1 MTLIVGIRCTNGI
14 VLAGDG
20 AVTLGAFGQHTA
32 QQRTVRKL
40 TLLQG
45 KIIIGLSGPVGL
57 AQRFQACLDEGCR
70 AGRYAGRAELAV
82 GAMRQELW
90 QIVGPEWVAA
100 HAVANVMGA
109 HVALESVLSS
119 ALVAAPLND
128 RAELIEFDQQCAP
141 TLATDDLPFMAVGS
155 ARGIADPFLGFV
167 RHVLWPQGCPTVPD
181 GIFSAVWTLEHA
193 IDTNAGGV
201 AAPIQVA
208 VLEQQTDGWKAREL
222 ADAELRD
229 HRQAVVDA
237 EDALKKWRAAFTTA
251 AAGAA
256 PAPAPPPL

>member
-1 MTLIVGIRCTNGI
+1 MTLIVGVRCTNGI

-32 QQRTVRKL
+32 QQRTARKL

-45 KIIIGLSGPVGL
+45 KIIVGLSGPVGL

-82 GAMRQELW
+82 GIMRQELW

-100 HAVANVMGA
+100 HTVANVMGSHIA
-109 HVALESVLSS
+109 MEAVLSS

-128 RAELIEFDQQCAP
+128 HAELVEFDQQCAP

-155 ARGIADPFLGFV
+155 ARAIADPFLAFM
-167 RHVLWPQGCPTVPD
+167 RHVLWPLGCPTIQD
-181 GIFSAVWTLEHA
+181 GTFSAVWTLVHA

-201 AAPIQVA
+201 AEPIQVA
-208 VLEQQTDGWKAREL
+208 VLERQGNDWQAREL
-222 ADAELRD
+222 VDAELRD
-229 HRQAVVDA
+229 HRQAVLDA
-237 EDALKKWRAAFTTA
+237 EGALKQWRATFAPA
-251 AAGAA
+251 APGAA
-256 PAPAPPPL
+256 PPLAPPPP